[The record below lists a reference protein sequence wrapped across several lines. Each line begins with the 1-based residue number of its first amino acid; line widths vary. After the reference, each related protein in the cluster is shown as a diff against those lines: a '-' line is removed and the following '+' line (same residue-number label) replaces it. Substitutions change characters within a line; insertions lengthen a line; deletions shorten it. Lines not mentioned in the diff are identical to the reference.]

1 MKFYYEE
8 PINFRYHFDEVRTR
22 KDFVIKNDIFN
33 RKKNKKV
40 LYYYSISDESQY
52 NLIRQNLNKYISL
65 DENYQG
71 EKLEYVEHN
80 NNIISAY
87 DLIEALKKEMNEVYF
102 RIDDLMNYV
111 KTQKNFFDGFK
122 CSILRNTL
130 RNIIVNTHENFIE
143 IDLYFKAWDLI
154 FDTYSSRNFRIIKDL
169 SNNKIS
175 YSYDKDDWR
184 KNELNYLVVDL
195 EEKINRIFE
204 EVEYLIN
211 NYQSKD
217 INEVWERLVKS
228 LRISD
233 NLLTITPSL
242 IYKRIKDIS
251 VSISLNKNYL
261 TPVYHEPNKS
271 IFDAILEDYNI
282 LKYDTSDII
291 NENKDEILKKIPVDI
306 EKLTNYIFINDK
318 SIPEIFQGIIDR
330 QINKQEYKV
339 KKITKDFN

>member
-8 PINFRYHFDEVRTR
+8 PINFRYHFDKVRTR
-22 KDFVIKNDIFN
+22 KNLDIFN
-33 RKKNKKV
+33 EKKNKKV
-40 LYYYSISDESQY
+40 LYYYGISDESQY

-80 NNIISAY
+80 NNIISVY

-102 RIDDLMNYV
+102 RIDALMNYV

-122 CSILRNTL
+122 CSSLRNTL

-143 IDLYFKAWDLI
+143 IDLYFKDNI
-154 FDTYSSRNFRIIKDL
+154 IYDIYSSRNFRIIKDL

-217 INEVWERLVKS
+217 INEVWDRLVKS

-242 IYKRIKDIS
+242 IHKRIKDIS

-261 TPVYHEPNKS
+261 TPVYHEPSKS
-271 IFDAILEDYNI
+271 IFEAILEDYNI

-306 EKLTNYIFINDK
+306 EELTNYIFINDK

-330 QINKQEYKV
+330 QINKQECKV
-339 KKITKDFN
+339 KKISKDFN

>member
-1 MKFYYEE
+1 ME
-8 PINFRYHFDEVRTR
+8 
-22 KDFVIKNDIFN
+22 KNDIFN